1 MQHHSTMTTAS
12 IGQMGYSS
20 PSETDYRYAKMR
32 EATERRKFAVQQKK
46 LKKKGKGCAV
56 SVKTNENA
64 MKVKAAIARCLE
76 SDEKKEN
83 LTGLRAEKKPMD
95 SPTPNLM
102 NLKDSTPFEFNQ
114 EQRDNIAIGVSSIEE
129 DEETK
134 HFIVSQWNI
143 RGGHGIMPSGTGED
157 TMVYIKRVSDRPF
170 PTVEDF
176 QNRKSQ
182 LAKEMLGVY
191 IKTCIGM
198 VSRLSRGEERGIR
211 AVRVSVFERICE
223 ISFDEMWGNSGQ
235 PRIDK
240 ILNEEFDVIRRQLLQ
255 ECQALVFASGK
266 DGVITMGRLEEMV
279 NSHKTSDTKKITSTS
294 STSSKES
301 NACKKCFRSS
311 ERCNEAKLE
320 AKLAQNKAEKYEKKA
335 KRTDELE
342 RKVKEMEKEMKQMR
356 QQLSA
361 YSKKDKEIEKLRA
374 RIFKKTEIEK
384 VLRAEKNEFASIRQ
398 CLEQQISTLKQENEQ
413 HRLSAPPVATDWR
426 QKLLEFQQIQDD
438 FSKDRR
444 LEEARSMVERL
455 ISTSDC
461 AETEDLARYE
471 LNQLEESTRILMEAL
486 GLNIQKIY
494 ITGRRTHDCSDFILL
509 WDFPTLSQGFLEK
522 YRLEMEKKP
531 LEISE
536 DTHCFIC
543 FERKREGH
551 RILRC
556 KGCKKEVHEEC
567 GIKWLMANPTCA
579 FCRRKMVIQKR
590 SWA

>member
-1 MQHHSTMTTAS
+1 MTTAP
-12 IGQMGYSS
+12 IDQMGYST
-20 PSETDYRYAKMR
+20 PSETDYRYGKMR
-32 EATERRKFAVQQKK
+32 EATELRKLAVQQKK
-46 LKKKGKGCAV
+46 SKKGKGCAV

-83 LTGLRAEKKPMD
+83 LPGPRAEKKPMD

-102 NLKDSTPFEFNQ
+102 NLKDWAPFELNQ
-114 EQRDNIAIGVSSIEE
+114 EQRDNIAIGVSTIEG

-143 RGGHGIMPSGTGED
+143 RGGHGIMPLGTGED
-157 TMVYIKRVSDRPF
+157 TMVYIKRVTDRPF
-170 PTVEDF
+170 PTVEEF

-182 LAKEMLGVY
+182 LAEEMLGVY

-198 VSRLSRGEERGIR
+198 VSRLSKGREGGIR

-223 ISFDEMWGNSGQ
+223 ISFDEMWRNSGQ
-235 PRIDK
+235 PRLDK

-255 ECQALVFASGK
+255 ECQALVFANGK
-266 DGVITMGRLEEMV
+266 DGVITMGRLEDMV
-279 NSHKTSDTKKITSTS
+279 NSDKTSDTEKITSTS
-294 STSSKES
+294 STPSKES

-342 RKVKEMEKEMKQMR
+342 KKLKEMEQMR
-356 QQLSA
+356 QKLSA
-361 YSKKDKEIEKLRA
+361 YSKKDEEIEKLRA

-384 VLRAEKNEFASIRQ
+384 VLRAEKNDLKSINHR
-398 CLEQQISTLKQENEQ
+398 LEQQVSILKQENEQ
-413 HRLSAPPVATDWR
+413 HRLGAPPVTVDTDWR
-426 QKLLEFQQIQDD
+426 QKLLEFKQIKDD
-438 FSKDRR
+438 VSKERR

-455 ISTSDC
+455 ISNSDC
-461 AETEDLARYE
+461 AETEDLAMYE
-471 LNQLEESTRILMEAL
+471 LNQLEVSTRILMEAL
-486 GLNIQKIY
+486 QLNIQKIE
-494 ITGRRTHDCSDFILL
+494 RTHDCSDLILL
-509 WDFPTLSQGFLEK
+509 WELPTLSQGFLEK
-522 YRLEMEKKP
+522 YRLEIKKKP

-567 GIKWLMANPTCA
+567 GIKWVMANPTCA
-579 FCRRKMVIQKR
+579 FCRRKMVVQKR

>member
-1 MQHHSTMTTAS
+1 MTTAP
-12 IGQMGYSS
+12 IDQMGYST

-32 EATERRKFAVQQKK
+32 EATELRKLAVQQKK
-46 LKKKGKGCAV
+46 LEKKGKGCAV

-64 MKVKAAIARCLE
+64 MEVKAAIARCLE

-83 LTGLRAEKKPMD
+83 LPCPRAEKKPMD

-102 NLKDSTPFEFNQ
+102 NLKDWSPFELNR
-114 EQRDNIAIGVSSIEE
+114 EQRDNIAIGVSTIEE
-129 DEETK
+129 DEETN

-182 LAKEMLGVY
+182 LAEEMLGAY
-191 IKTCIGM
+191 IRTCIGM

-223 ISFDEMWGNSGQ
+223 MSFDEMWRNSGQ
-235 PRIDK
+235 PRLDK

-255 ECQALVFASGK
+255 ECQALVFAGGK
-266 DGVITMGRLEEMV
+266 DGVITMRKLEEMV
-279 NSHKTSDTKKITSTS
+279 NSHKTSDTEKITSTS
-294 STSSKES
+294 STPSKES

-320 AKLAQNKAEKYEKKA
+320 AKTAQKKAEKYEKKA
-335 KRTDELE
+335 KRADELE
-342 RKVKEMEKEMKQMR
+342 RKVKEMEKEMEQMR

-361 YSKKDKEIEKLRA
+361 YNRKDEEIEKLRA
-374 RIFKKTEIEK
+374 RIFKKTEAEK
-384 VLRAEKNEFASIRQ
+384 VLRAEKNELSSIRQ
-398 CLEQQISTLKQENEQ
+398 CLEQQVSTLKQENEQ
-413 HRLSAPPVATDWR
+413 QRLSAPPVTVVTDWR
-426 QKLLEFQQIQDD
+426 QKLLEFQQIKDD

-444 LEEARSMVERL
+444 LKEARSMVDRL

-471 LNQLEESTRILMEAL
+471 LNQLEVSTRILMEAL
-486 GLNIQKIY
+486 ELNIQKIE
-494 ITGRRTHDCSDFILL
+494 RTHDCSDLLPL

-579 FCRRKMVIQKR
+579 FCRRKMVVQKR
-590 SWA
+590 SSS

>member
-1 MQHHSTMTTAS
+1 MTTAP
-12 IGQMGYSS
+12 IDQMGYSA
-20 PSETDYRYAKMR
+20 PSQTDYRYAKMR

-46 LKKKGKGCAV
+46 AKKSKGCAV

-83 LTGLRAEKKPMD
+83 LPGPRAEKKPMN
-95 SPTPNLM
+95 SPTPNVM
-102 NLKDSTPFEFNQ
+102 NLKDWTPFELNQ
-114 EQRDNIAIGVSSIEE
+114 EQRDNIAIGVSTIEE

-157 TMVYIKRVSDRPF
+157 TMVYIKRVSESPF
-170 PTVEDF
+170 PTVEEF

-182 LAKEMLGVY
+182 LAEEMLDVY
-191 IKTCIGM
+191 IRTCIGM
-198 VSRLSRGEERGIR
+198 VSRVQGRIP
-211 AVRVSVFERICE
+211 ADRVSVFERICE
-223 ISFDEMWGNSGQ
+223 MSFDEMWRNSGQ
-235 PRIDK
+235 PRLDK

-279 NSHKTSDTKKITSTS
+279 NRQKAYDTEKITSTS

-342 RKVKEMEKEMKQMR
+342 RKVKEMEKEMEQIK
-356 QQLSA
+356 QQLFT
-361 YSKKDKEIEKLRA
+361 YSKKDEEIETLRA

-384 VLRAEKNEFASIRQ
+384 VLRAEKNDLESINHR
-398 CLEQQISTLKQENEQ
+398 LEQQVSTLKQENEQ
-413 HRLSAPPVATDWR
+413 QRLSAPPAPVDTDWR
-426 QKLLEFQQIQDD
+426 QKLLEFQKIKDD

-444 LEEARSMVERL
+444 LEQARSMVERL

-461 AETEDLARYE
+461 AETEDLAKYE
-471 LNQLEESTRILMEAL
+471 LNQLEVSTRILMEAL
-486 GLNIQKIY
+486 QLNIQKIE
-494 ITGRRTHDCSDFILL
+494 RTHDCSDLLPL

-579 FCRRKMVIQKR
+579 FCRRKMVVLKR
-590 SWA
+590 ISA

>member
-1 MQHHSTMTTAS
+1 MTTAS
-12 IGQMGYSS
+12 IDQMGYST

-32 EATERRKFAVQQKK
+32 EATELRKLAVQQKK
-46 LKKKGKGCAV
+46 LEKKGKGCAV

-83 LTGLRAEKKPMD
+83 LPGPRAEKKPMD

-102 NLKDSTPFEFNQ
+102 NLKDSTPFELNQ
-114 EQRDNIAIGVSSIEE
+114 EQCDNIAIGVSTIEE

-157 TMVYIKRVSDRPF
+157 TMVYIKKVTDRPF
-170 PTVEDF
+170 PTVEEF

-182 LAKEMLGVY
+182 LAEEMLDVY
-191 IKTCIGM
+191 IRTCIGM
-198 VSRLSRGEERGIR
+198 VSPLSRGEGGIR

-223 ISFDEMWGNSGQ
+223 NSFDEMWRNSGQ
-235 PRIDK
+235 PRLDK

-266 DGVITMGRLEEMV
+266 DRVITMGRLEEMV
-279 NSHKTSDTKKITSTS
+279 NSHKTSETEKITSTS
-294 STSSKES
+294 STLSKES

-320 AKLAQNKAEKYEKKA
+320 VKLAKNKAEKYEKKA

-356 QQLSA
+356 QQVFR
-361 YSKKDKEIEKLRA
+361 K
-374 RIFKKTEIEK
+374 
-384 VLRAEKNEFASIRQ
+384 
-398 CLEQQISTLKQENEQ
+398 NEQ
-413 HRLSAPPVATDWR
+413 HRLGAPPAPVVTDWR
-426 QKLLEFQQIQDD
+426 QKLLEFQQIKDD

-444 LEEARSMVERL
+444 LEEARNMVERL
-455 ISTSDC
+455 ISNSDC

-471 LNQLEESTRILMEAL
+471 LTQLEVSTRILMEAL
-486 GLNIQKIY
+486 ELNIQKIE
-494 ITGRRTHDCSDFILL
+494 RTHDCSDLL
-509 WDFPTLSQGFLEK
+509 PLWELPTLSQQFLEK

-543 FERKREGH
+543 FERKRERH

-556 KGCKKEVHEEC
+556 G
-567 GIKWLMANPTCA
+567 G
-579 FCRRKMVIQKR
+579 
-590 SWA
+590 

>member
-1 MQHHSTMTTAS
+1 MTTAP
-12 IGQMGYSS
+12 IDQMGYST
-20 PSETDYRYAKMR
+20 PSETDYRYAEMR
-32 EATERRKFAVQQKK
+32 EATELRKLAVKQKK
-46 LKKKGKGCAV
+46 LEKKGKGCAV
-56 SVKTNENA
+56 SGKTNENA

-83 LTGLRAEKKPMD
+83 LPGPRAEKKPIN

-102 NLKDSTPFEFNQ
+102 NLKDWSPFKLNQ
-114 EQRDNIAIGVSSIEE
+114 EQRDNIAIGVSTIEE

-157 TMVYIKRVSDRPF
+157 TM
-170 PTVEDF
+170 
-176 QNRKSQ
+176 NRKSQ
-182 LAKEMLGVY
+182 LAEEMLDVY
-191 IKTCIGM
+191 IRTCIGM
-198 VSRLSRGEERGIR
+198 VSRLSRGEEKGIR
-211 AVRVSVFERICE
+211 AIRVSVFERICE
-223 ISFDEMWGNSGQ
+223 NSFDELWRNSGE
-235 PRIDK
+235 PRLDK

-255 ECQALVFASGK
+255 ECQALVLASGK

-279 NSHKTSDTKKITSTS
+279 NSHKTSETEKITSTS
-294 STSSKES
+294 STLSKES

-320 AKLAQNKAEKYEKKA
+320 VKLAKNKAEKYEKKA

-356 QQLSA
+356 QQVFRVICFNVFS
-361 YSKKDKEIEKLRA
+361 
-374 RIFKKTEIEK
+374 
-384 VLRAEKNEFASIRQ
+384 SIRQ

-413 HRLSAPPVATDWR
+413 YCLSAPPVGTDWR
-426 QKLLEFQQIQDD
+426 QKLLEFQQIKDD

-461 AETEDLARYE
+461 AETESLAMYE
-471 LNQLEESTRILMEAL
+471 LNQLEGSTRILMEAL
-486 GLNIQKIY
+486 ELNIQKIE
-494 ITGRRTHDCSDFILL
+494 RTHDCSDLL
-509 WDFPTLSQGFLEK
+509 PLWELPTLSQGFQEK

-531 LEISE
+531 LELSE

-579 FCRRKMVIQKR
+579 FCRRKMVVLKR
-590 SWA
+590 NWA